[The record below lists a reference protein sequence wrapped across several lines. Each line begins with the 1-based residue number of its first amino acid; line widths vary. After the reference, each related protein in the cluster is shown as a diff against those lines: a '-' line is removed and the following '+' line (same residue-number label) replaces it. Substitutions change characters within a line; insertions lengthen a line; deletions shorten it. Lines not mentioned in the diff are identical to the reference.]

1 MWKKMKTY
9 RRHRKG
15 TLLETTRVDAVRI
28 VDANTLLIMTKN
40 DRDSIESIKFE
51 PPVIGGKGFGDF
63 AIKFKH
69 PRYEVI
75 KG

>member
-1 MWKKMKTY
+1 MWKKVKTY
-9 RRHRKG
+9 RRHRQG
-15 TLLETTRVDAVRI
+15 MLLETARVDAVKI
-28 VDANTLLIMTKN
+28 VDANTLLLITKN

-51 PPVIGGKGFGDF
+51 PPVIGSKSFGDF
-63 AIKFKH
+63 AVKFKH